1 MRRPNMRRVCE
12 LALLLT
18 VMAVPALG
26 CTDGGPE
33 PEQWELVEAEPSVEA
48 HAGFEHQPERPRL
61 VDPATQPR
69 LELVA
74 REFDPEDGL
83 CPYDVEPRAF
93 PAIDESGTVVEVTGF
108 SPPNADFPDEVELR
122 VLWLDADATHVDSIV
137 QRLDDHPEEEGA
149 CEQAISRAR
158 ERVAAVNAKLAS
170 RTWRALE
177 QLDAYYSAPGFGLQQ
192 AQTGYE
198 DEVLASLPGAERP
211 VEIYYRNG
219 HFIARI
225 RGVRVLQ
232 DDLQPQWRQRDNEF
246 CLSDA
251 QIQSLELD
259 RPSKLALVR
268 YNYSSGGCLC
278 DDREYVA
285 RLELSDELLAA
296 AEQRSTAKFVAAAH
310 ERMAA
315 DQG

>member
-1 MRRPNMRRVCE
+1 M
-12 LALLLT
+12 T
-18 VMAVPALG
+18 VFAWPVLG

-33 PEQWELVEAEPSVEA
+33 PEHWELVDAEPTFEA

-61 VDPATQPR
+61 VDPASQPR

-83 CPYDVEPRAF
+83 CPYDVEPRGF
-93 PAIDESGTVVEVTGF
+93 PAIDDGGTLVDVSGF
-108 SPPNADFPDEVELR
+108 SPPNADFADEVELR
-122 VLWLDADATHVDSIV
+122 VLWLDADATHVDPIY
-137 QRLDDHPEEEGA
+137 QRLDEYPEGA
-149 CEQAISRAR
+149 CEQAIQRAR
-158 ERVAAVNAKLAS
+158 ERVAAVNAKLVS
-170 RTWRALE
+170 RIWRPLE
-177 QLDAYYSAPGFGLQQ
+177 QLDAFYSAPGFVFQQ
-192 AQTGYE
+192 AQSGYE
-198 DEVLASLPGAERP
+198 DEVLASLPGVDRP

-232 DDLQPQWRQRDNEF
+232 DELRPQWQQHDNEF

-251 QIQSLELD
+251 QIQSLEID
-259 RPSKLALVR
+259 PASKLALVR
-268 YNYSSGGCLC
+268 YNYSGGGCLC

-296 AEQRSTAKFVAAAH
+296 AEQRSTAKFVAAQR
-310 ERMAA
+310 ELMAG
-315 DQG
+315 DEG